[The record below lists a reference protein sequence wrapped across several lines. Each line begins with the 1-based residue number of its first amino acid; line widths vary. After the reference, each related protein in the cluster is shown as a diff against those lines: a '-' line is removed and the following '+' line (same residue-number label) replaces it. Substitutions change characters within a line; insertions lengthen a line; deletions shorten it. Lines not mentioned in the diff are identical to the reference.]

1 MIKIWGRGTSSNVQ
15 KVVWLAAE
23 MGIDVERENVGGKF
37 GGLDT
42 PEYGAMNPNR
52 LVPTLQDG
60 DFTLWD
66 SHAVMRYLLNNYESG
81 ALWPEDGRQRAHADQ
96 WIEWNV
102 STLWVVVRLVFLGL
116 TRTPPEELDE
126 QALAANIKRSGE
138 LFQILEAQL
147 AGRDYVIGNDFTAGD
162 IPVGVSCYRY
172 MALDIERPK
181 MPNLEGWYER
191 LQEREAYRRLV
202 MLPLG

>member
-15 KVVWLAAE
+15 KVIWLAAE
-23 MGIDVERENVGGKF
+23 IGLKVERTEVGGKF

-60 DFTLWD
+60 DFYLWD
-66 SHAVMRYLLNNYESG
+66 SHAVMRYLMNTYEAGS
-81 ALWPEDGRQRAHADQ
+81 LWPDDAKQRAHADQ
-96 WIEWNV
+96 WMEWNV

-116 TRTPPEELDE
+116 LRTPPEQRDE
-126 QALAANIKRSGE
+126 KAMAANIKRSGE
-138 LFQILEAQL
+138 LFQLLVGHL
-147 AGRDYVIGNDFTAGD
+147 ADRDYVTGDQFTAGD
-162 IPVGVSCYRY
+162 IPIGVSCYRY
-172 MALDIERPK
+172 MELDIARPDT
-181 MPNLEGWYER
+181 PHVVSWYER
-191 LQEREAYRRLV
+191 LQEREAYRRLI